1 MVRKSADVMKDKAI
15 VQIRLGQYTE
25 ATKSLEQAIKLFDAL
40 SPELLI
46 ERSVRESRGNT
57 LDNLGWMHLI
67 HGRAT
72 EAEPR
77 VRDGLAVRESLLAD
91 APDSSEYQD
100 DLGLSKSHLGEILRR
115 QGAVSPGSRLHE
127 QAVALG
133 QKAVQGNPR
142 NRELHDHLMGSRKLL
157 ALCLTDLGAYAECGE
172 VVDELFR
179 SLPSAGDSNALMEGA
194 GDLAECAFLAL
205 GDEKKSPASRRASA
219 LGYARKAMDAYEQAA
234 RDQQNVLG
242 TINLAWFL
250 VAGPLEELKDV
261 PRAQRLLRELT
272 GRSSPPQHA
281 CAILGAANYYCD
293 DLPGAAA
300 ALEAERRLHPE
311 QFGFWDFYA
320 AMIHAR
326 QGRKDEARA
335 CFDRAESW
343 MKVNGM
349 QKKHERIRR
358 ESAAV
363 LGLNDDGAAKVVA
376 APP

>member
-1 MVRKSADVMKDKAI
+1 M
-15 VQIRLGQYTE
+15 
-25 ATKSLEQAIKLFDAL
+25 
-40 SPELLI
+40 
-46 ERSVRESRGNT
+46 
-57 LDNLGWMHLI
+57 
-67 HGRAT
+67 
-72 EAEPR
+72 R
-77 VRDGLAVRESLLAD
+77 V
-91 APDSSEYQD
+91 
-100 DLGLSKSHLGEILRR
+100 
-115 QGAVSPGSRLHE
+115 
-127 QAVALG
+127 
-133 QKAVQGNPR
+133 
-142 NRELHDHLMGSRKLL
+142 
-157 ALCLTDLGAYAECGE
+157 
-172 VVDELFR
+172 
-179 SLPSAGDSNALMEGA
+179 
-194 GDLAECAFLAL
+194 LAL

-219 LGYARKAMDAYEQAA
+219 LGYARKAMEAYEQAA

-261 PRAQRLLRELT
+261 HRAQRLLREPT
-272 GRSSPPQHA
+272 GRSSPPQYA
-281 CAILGAANYYCD
+281 CAILGAAKYYCD

-363 LGLNDDGAAKVVA
+363 LGLQWSRCSSSRSRSALTNSSQDKLKLLDRCVIACFGSRRDLGGHGIQIDDCLSPLTSNPPAVSCDDGTSAIQD
-376 APP
+376 